1 MKTLKFIVMAMSA
14 VALSMNFTA
23 CSSSDGNE
31 KQEDKNVNNN
41 YGQKYISIM
50 KSNYVNSNSSNKT
63 PIEQTYNASYDN
75 NILTKIECTNSHI
88 RGWDF
93 DYKKL
98 VFTCKYPSYF
108 ITYSFVVDNNNCI
121 TKISSSGE
129 YSLFTYN
136 ENRQLTSSE
145 YHYIGHYN
153 ENTYYADMK
162 MTINY
167 IWQNENLVKAEV
179 ISQSFYPSGNLDTS
193 SSNSNTSSYIFE
205 YGNIINKGKIQPQ
218 RFISMWP
225 FNYSDDNSY
234 NIVMSSGLFGELSKN
249 LPKKVIRIF
258 KNKDEEITTV
268 TNYTYE
274 LDDQGFVKSISSDN
288 NRYVYSEFTYKN

>member
-1 MKTLKFIVMAMSA
+1 
-14 VALSMNFTA
+14 
-23 CSSSDGNE
+23 
-31 KQEDKNVNNN
+31 
-41 YGQKYISIM
+41 
-50 KSNYVNSNSSNKT
+50 
-63 PIEQTYNASYDN
+63 
-75 NILTKIECTNSHI
+75 
-88 RGWDF
+88 
-93 DYKKL
+93 
-98 VFTCKYPSYF
+98 
-108 ITYSFVVDNNNCI
+108 
-121 TKISSSGE
+121 
-129 YSLFTYN
+129 
-136 ENRQLTSSE
+136 
-145 YHYIGHYN
+145 
-153 ENTYYADMK
+153 

-249 LPKKVIRIF
+249 LPQKVIRIF